1 MTKASVK
8 GKYEAGVQAASTTAT
23 VNVGDLKLKATCTD
37 STFVHAPSLNGI
49 TLGIEK
55 PGFFM
60 IDYDLPKKAAR
71 FQFMSSAKLA
81 GKQLKLTYIHAQK
94 ANMTVLDGN
103 LAFDPSN
110 KVSAKYSFA
119 SASGQLKY
127 SYVHAGG
134 GITFEPAYDFASNS
148 WNFSMQKAY
157 GEDTFK
163 TSYEPSKNTLG
174 VEWTRDS
181 KIAGSFKVSAS
192 MNMNT
197 QTKSPKLI
205 AERTWNFEI

>member
-1 MTKASVK
+1 MTRASVK
-8 GKYEAGVQAASTTAT
+8 GKYEAGVQAASAT
-23 VNVGDLKLKATCTD
+23 VSVNAGDLKLKATCTD
-37 STFVHAPSLNGI
+37 STFVNVRSLNGI
-49 TLGIEK
+49 TLGVEK

-127 SYVHAGG
+127 SYVHGGG
-134 GITFEPAYDFASNS
+134 GITFEPSYDFSNNS

-157 GEDTFK
+157 GEDSLK
-163 TSYEPSKNTLG
+163 TSYETSKNTLG

-181 KIAGSFKVSAS
+181 KVAGSFKVSTS
-192 MNMNT
+192 VNMNT
-197 QTKSPKLI
+197 ETKSPKLI